1 MLTVNTSEV
10 ELYGIPVAKNRWHV
24 ETIMSKIDI
33 SIPEVA
39 RIKL

>member
-1 MLTVNTSEV
+1 MHTVNTSEV
-10 ELYGIPVAKNRWHV
+10 ELYGTPVAKKRWHV

-33 SIPEVA
+33 SIAEVA